1 MSKKMAKFQVEAL
14 EQRFEMGWGP
24 KKVGGEVK
32 TDAGTIKV
40 EVPTK

>member
-24 KKVGGEVK
+24 KKFEYKLK
-32 TDAGTIKV
+32 TPEGDVVGTI
-40 EVPTK
+40 ELD